1 MRTERLSQPLTRS
14 VVSRRR
20 LIPDGWLRVRTRK
33 TSGFSCVTGD
43 SLHGDGPFIIS
54 PYRPLEAPNS
64 LTTPYIFEDLSSV
77 PPDVVE
83 FWVQQFKCP
92 TAQERSWD
100 KETVSSVA
108 LRLRTAIAIF
118 ALGLPE
124 VKKAVAQWIEFVV
137 NP

>member
-1 MRTERLSQPLTRS
+1 MGGYAFGLARRAPLAR
-14 VVSRRR
+14 
-20 LIPDGWLRVRTRK
+20 
-33 TSGFSCVTGD
+33 VTGD

-54 PYRPLEAPNS
+54 SYRPLEGPNS

-92 TAQERSWD
+92 TSQERSRD

-118 ALGLPE
+118 AIGCRGSRRLWPSGLSSS
-124 VKKAVAQWIEFVV
+124 
-137 NP
+137 

>member
-1 MRTERLSQPLTRS
+1 ME
-14 VVSRRR
+14 
-20 LIPDGWLRVRTRK
+20 
-33 TSGFSCVTGD
+33 
-43 SLHGDGPFIIS
+43 GPFIIS
-54 PYRPLEAPNS
+54 SSRPLEGPNS

-83 FWVQQFKCP
+83 FWVQQFKCQ
-92 TAQERSWD
+92 TAQERSWG

-108 LRLRTAIAIF
+108 LRLRTLIAIF

-124 VKKAVAQWIEFVV
+124 VKKAVALWIEFVV

>member
-1 MRTERLSQPLTRS
+1 
-14 VVSRRR
+14 
-20 LIPDGWLRVRTRK
+20 
-33 TSGFSCVTGD
+33 
-43 SLHGDGPFIIS
+43 
-54 PYRPLEAPNS
+54 
-64 LTTPYIFEDLSSV
+64 V

-92 TAQERSWD
+92 TSQERSWD

-118 ALGLPE
+118 AIGLPG

>member
-1 MRTERLSQPLTRS
+1 M
-14 VVSRRR
+14 
-20 LIPDGWLRVRTRK
+20 PD
-33 TSGFSCVTGD
+33 
-43 SLHGDGPFIIS
+43 
-54 PYRPLEAPNS
+54 
-64 LTTPYIFEDLSSV
+64 IFEDLSSV

>member
-1 MRTERLSQPLTRS
+1 MGGYAFGLERQAALAR
-14 VVSRRR
+14 
-20 LIPDGWLRVRTRK
+20 
-33 TSGFSCVTGD
+33 VTGD

-83 FWVQQFKCP
+83 FWVQQFKCQK
-92 TAQERSWD
+92 AQERSWD